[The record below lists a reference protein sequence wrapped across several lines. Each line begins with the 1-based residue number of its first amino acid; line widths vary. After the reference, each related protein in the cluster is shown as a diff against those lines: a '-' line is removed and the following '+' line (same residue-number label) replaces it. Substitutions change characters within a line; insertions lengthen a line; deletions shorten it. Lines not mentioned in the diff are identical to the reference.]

1 MVGAHGM
8 AHPAYADNYC
18 EKHEVDHQ
26 EDICPLCWH
35 EDHSETCEEH
45 DIELIDGECEMCEAE
60 RKADMLHD
68 MMKDGEA

>member
-1 MVGAHGM
+1 M
-8 AHPAYADNYC
+8 AHPAYVDNYC

-26 EDICPLCWH
+26 KDICPLCWH
-35 EDHSETCEEH
+35 EDHHETCEEH